1 MSVKLYTGIGLVVAA
16 VLYLLSLFAASPL
29 LSFVTTMQSQAQ
41 YAGLPPV
48 ITRLIVE
55 PFRLGLT
62 TGVIGPAVLGLL
74 WPLLAVWFFLLVLM
88 IVFAV
93 VGAGAVTTRTE
104 IFGS

>member
-1 MSVKLYTGIGLVVAA
+1 MSVRLYIGIALVVGA
-16 VLYLLSLFAASPL
+16 VLYVLSLFAAAPL
-29 LSFVTTMQSQAQ
+29 LSFITSMQLQAQ

-55 PFRLGLT
+55 PFRLALT
-62 TGVIGPAVLGLL
+62 TGVIGPALLGLL
-74 WPLLAVWFFLLVLM
+74 WPLLAIWFFLLVLL

-93 VGAGAVTTRTE
+93 VGAGAVSTRTE